1 MKQRRFST
9 TPVVAFVCLVLSF
22 PSALAFVC
30 CLAWLLAG
38 IDHHTLGLLQLAGSI
53 VLGLLTALFTL
64 TWSEAVDAYTE

>member
-1 MKQRRFST
+1 MKQRKRKT
-9 TPVVAFVCLVLSF
+9 TPVVAFACLILSF

-30 CLAWLLAG
+30 CLAWLLDG

-53 VLGLLTALFTL
+53 VFGLLAALFTL